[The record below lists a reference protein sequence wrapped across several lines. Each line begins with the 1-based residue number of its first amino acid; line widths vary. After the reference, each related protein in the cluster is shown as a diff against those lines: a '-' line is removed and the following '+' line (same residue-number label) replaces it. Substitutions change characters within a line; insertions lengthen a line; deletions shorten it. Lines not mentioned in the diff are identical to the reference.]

1 METADTVTVG
11 IVLVLIFPLLFVEAP
26 AFFRGGYRTDFWKL
40 PLDEKLDHIAGQPR
54 YWTRMGVVW
63 LPILALSVAGMT
75 AFGFQLA
82 SSGSGTLSYLA
93 LGAFVF
99 GSVAWLIGSLVQTS
113 AVKQAAELRAASGV
127 TPGWLQAAWSLAWW
141 SELTYI
147 VAANVAF
154 IVWGVAILD
163 TGFPA
168 DWMGWT
174 AILLGAITLL
184 LVVFAKEAFPQLGVI
199 VPIIL
204 GVALII

>member
-1 METADTVTVG
+1 
-11 IVLVLIFPLLFVEAP
+11 LF
-26 AFFRGGYRTDFWKL
+26 W
-40 PLDEKLDHIAGQPR
+40 DEKLDHIAGQPR